1 MFVRFFQELN
11 KPKSE
16 QDFIKRYRFWSRFL
30 LILAVLM
37 VALNFH
43 LDLPSY
49 SKGFLIGMSIALLA
63 LALRNLVNLKRPAYL
78 HGLYIKS
85 RDERNTQ
92 IAQISSTITMFIQI
106 LLVALCLI
114 LNAFWQID
122 FNFRLFLIA
131 DLYIMLIS
139 LFGLTFLLEKYM

>member
-30 LILAVLM
+30 LILAILM

-63 LALRNLVNLKRPAYL
+63 LALRNLVNLKRPDYL

-131 DLYIMLIS
+131 DLYTMLIS

>member
-30 LILAVLM
+30 LILAILM

-63 LALRNLVNLKRPAYL
+63 LALRNLVNLKRPSYL

-114 LNAFWQID
+114 LNAFWQFD

>member
-1 MFVRFFQELN
+1 
-11 KPKSE
+11 
-16 QDFIKRYRFWSRFL
+16 
-30 LILAVLM
+30 
-37 VALNFH
+37 
-43 LDLPSY
+43 
-49 SKGFLIGMSIALLA
+49 
-63 LALRNLVNLKRPAYL
+63 
-78 HGLYIKS
+78 
-85 RDERNTQ
+85 
-92 IAQISSTITMFIQI
+92 MFIQI

>member
-30 LILAVLM
+30 LILAILM

-85 RDERNTQ
+85 CDERNTQ

-131 DLYIMLIS
+131 DLYTMLIS

>member
-1 MFVRFFQELN
+1 
-11 KPKSE
+11 
-16 QDFIKRYRFWSRFL
+16 
-30 LILAVLM
+30 M

-131 DLYIMLIS
+131 DLYTMLIS

>member
-30 LILAVLM
+30 LILAILM

-78 HGLYIKS
+78 HDLYIKS
-85 RDERNTQ
+85 RDERNTH

>member
-30 LILAVLM
+30 LILAILM

-78 HGLYIKS
+78 HGLYIKG

-139 LFGLTFLLEKYM
+139 LFGLTYLLEKYM